1 MSAVLGGV
9 LLAVRIAAV
18 LLGVVALLAA
28 VLLLLPVGLDIRWD
42 RKNDLAVKF

>member
-18 LLGVVALLAA
+18 LLGVVALLVPKRMTCVVVAPA
-28 VLLLLPVGLDIRWD
+28 SVRMVSLYWVW
-42 RKNDLAVKF
+42 